1 MHREEEEKKRK
12 DKFIFLVDT
21 RTHTSHRLCTHRL
34 CLLDQLLFISN
45 AYVCLS
51 ISFVLF
57 FLFLRA
63 FQIIIEKKEEEEE
76 KKEKRL

>member
-1 MHREEEEKKRK
+1 MHTPSLSSRSTTFHLKC
-12 DKFIFLVDT
+12 I
-21 RTHTSHRLCTHRL
+21 RL
-34 CLLDQLLFISN
+34 
-45 AYVCLS
+45 
-51 ISFVLF
+51 FVYILRPFF